1 MVDPEH
7 LQRALDAL
15 SAIAMPVASEAR
27 LHELVE
33 AALAAAGVAHEHEVD
48 LGEGR
53 RIDFLTAGGVG
64 IEVKIAGAR
73 NEILRQLH
81 GYAQADRVLAVV
93 LFTTR
98 AAHALAAESLNGK
111 PLVVVRS
118 KGWL

>member
-1 MVDPEH
+1 MTE
-7 LQRALDAL
+7 LEQTLAALAG
-15 SAIAMPVASEAR
+15 IAVPVNTEAR
-27 LHELVE
+27 LHELVA
-33 AALAAAGVAHEHEVD
+33 AALDGAGLAHEHEVD
-48 LGEGR
+48 LGDGR

-64 IEVKIAGAR
+64 IEVKIAGSR
-73 NEILRQLH
+73 NEILRQVH

-98 AAHALAAESLNGK
+98 ATHALAAESLNGK